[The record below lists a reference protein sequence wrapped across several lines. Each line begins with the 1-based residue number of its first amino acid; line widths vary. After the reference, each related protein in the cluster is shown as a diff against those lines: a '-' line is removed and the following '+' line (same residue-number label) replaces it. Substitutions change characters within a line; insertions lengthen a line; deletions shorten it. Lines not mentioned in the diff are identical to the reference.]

1 VKALKV
7 ERAGAERFHFVLEGS
22 IDPAGARSIDRLLFA
37 CQARGAREVRLD
49 FAGVTSI
56 CTLGTAVLARQGKV
70 YQETERRIHAVGLSP
85 EIRRALMDVDAI
97 VYEAN
102 ARAAEQETST
112 EAGVEAHLEP
122 AAEESAASE
131 QAAPEPPAAVVPAP
145 IPDVIPPRDED
156 AVVEI
161 ALLQSKLKR
170 KLVEFR
176 NLFEIT
182 RALNLALDLD
192 EVLNLFSLSIMG
204 QFGVERVAV
213 FLVEP
218 RRGGLFAPRQVRG
231 FPSDHFR
238 DFTMPADVLEQRTA
252 DEEFLSLGDLSPEG
266 TDAGIEALRAS
277 GLEWLVPLRVRR
289 GLEGLVILGGRGA
302 GRGFHED
309 ERDLLTT
316 LCNQAA
322 VAIANAQ
329 QRRAQE
335 DRTLGLVRGMMSLI
349 ESRDEYA
356 RGTTERVVRYVTA
369 VSKLLH
375 VPKPALKSLV
385 YGAALRDIGMIAV
398 SHLILKNPAHLSDD
412 EWALI
417 KQHPERG
424 SRILE
429 EMDFPSEVIDVVRH
443 HHERWG
449 GEGYPDGLR
458 GNEIPLGARI
468 VSLVDSYVAMTG
480 ERPYRRALPFDK
492 ARQVVAEN
500 WGTPFDP
507 SVVEVFLQVLDN
519 LERRSRQ
526 RPGAS
531 PSSEPTPEGADPG
544 QESGGPGAIPLE
556 SHP

>member
-1 VKALKV
+1 MKSLKI
-7 ERAGAERFHFVLEGS
+7 ERAGAERFHFVLEGE
-22 IDPAGARSIDRLLFA
+22 IDPAGARSLDRLLFA

-49 FAGVTSI
+49 FAAVTSI
-56 CTLGTAVLARQGKV
+56 CTLGTSVLARQGKV
-70 YQETERRIHAVGLSP
+70 YEDTERRIHATGLAP
-85 EIRRALMDVDAI
+85 DIRRALIDVDAI
-97 VYEAN
+97 VYESNEASV
-102 ARAAEQETST
+102 RASREP
-112 EAGVEAHLEP
+112 VEARP
-122 AAEESAASE
+122 EEL
-131 QAAPEPPAAVVPAP
+131 VVPP
-145 IPDVIPPRDED
+145 PEEPVIPPPGEPV
-156 AVVEI
+156 AAEI

-182 RALNLALDLD
+182 RALNLALDHD

-231 FPSDHFR
+231 FPADHFR
-238 DFTMPADVLEQRTA
+238 DFTIAADFLRDRSA
-252 DEEFLSLGDLSPEG
+252 DEEFLDLGELSREE
-266 TDAGIEALRAS
+266 AGIEALRAS
-277 GLEWLVPLRVRR
+277 GLEWVVPLRVRR
-289 GLEGLVILGGRGA
+289 DLEGMVFLGGRGA
-302 GRGFHED
+302 RRGFQED

-316 LCNQAA
+316 LCNQGA
-322 VAIANAQ
+322 VAIANAR

-335 DRTLGLVRGMMSLI
+335 DRNLGLVRGMMSLI

-369 VSKLLH
+369 VSKLLN

-412 EWALI
+412 EWSLI

-424 SRILE
+424 ARILE

-507 SVVEVFLQVLDN
+507 AVVEAFLQVLDKI
-519 LERRSRQ
+519 ERRSRQ
-526 RPGAS
+526 RPGTV
-531 PSSEPTPEGADPG
+531 SSTETSPEGADPG
-544 QESGGPGAIPLE
+544 QESSGPGPIPLE

>member
-1 VKALKV
+1 VKALKI
-7 ERAGAERFHFVLEGS
+7 ERAGAERFHFVLEGE
-22 IDPAGARSIDRLLFA
+22 IDPAGARSVDRLLFT
-37 CQARGAREVRLD
+37 CQARGARDVRLD
-49 FAGVTSI
+49 FTGVTSI

-70 YQETERRIHAVGLSP
+70 YQDTERRIHAAGLSP
-85 EIRRALMDVDAI
+85 EIRRALMDVEAI
-97 VYEAN
+97 VYETN
-102 ARAAEQETST
+102 AGTATPDAVPDDAESVSAEPPDAAK
-112 EAGVEAHLEP
+112 
-122 AAEESAASE
+122 
-131 QAAPEPPAAVVPAP
+131 AAPVTAAV
-145 IPDVIPPRDED
+145 PDVIPPREGD
-156 AVVEI
+156 ALDEI
-161 ALLQSKLKR
+161 ALLQAKLKR

-238 DFTMPADVLEQRTA
+238 DFTMPADVLEHRGA
-252 DEEFLSLGDLSPEG
+252 DEEFLSLGDLGSAE
-266 TDAGIEALRAS
+266 AGIEALRAS

-289 GLEGLVILGGRGA
+289 NLEGLVFLGGRGA
-302 GRGFHED
+302 RRGFHED

-316 LCNQAA
+316 LCNQGA

-335 DRTLGLVRGMMSLI
+335 DRNLGLVRGMMSLI

-369 VSKLLH
+369 VSKLLN

-424 SRILE
+424 ARILE
-429 EMDFPSEVIDVVRH
+429 EMDFPAEVIDVVRH

-507 SVVEVFLQVLDN
+507 SAVEMFLQVLDN

-526 RPGAS
+526 RPNAS
-531 PSSEPTPEGADPG
+531 SSNVSSTEGVDAGLEP
-544 QESGGPGAIPLE
+544 GGPGAIPME

>member
-1 VKALKV
+1 MKALKI
-7 ERAGAERFHFVLEGS
+7 ERAGAERFHFVLEGE
-22 IDPAGARSIDRLLFA
+22 IDPAGARSVDRLLFT
-37 CQARGAREVRLD
+37 CQARGARDVRLD
-49 FAGVTSI
+49 FTGVTSI

-70 YQETERRIHAVGLSP
+70 YQDTERRIHAAGLSP
-85 EIRRALMDVDAI
+85 EIRRALMDVEAI
-97 VYEAN
+97 VYETN
-102 ARAAEQETST
+102 AGTGTPDAVPDEAESVSAVLPD
-112 EAGVEAHLEP
+112 EAK
-122 AAEESAASE
+122 
-131 QAAPEPPAAVVPAP
+131 AAPVTAAV
-145 IPDVIPPRDED
+145 PDVIPPREGD
-156 AVVEI
+156 ALDEI
-161 ALLQSKLKR
+161 ALLQAKLKR

-238 DFTMPADVLEQRTA
+238 DFTMPADVLEHRGA
-252 DEEFLSLGDLSPEG
+252 DEEFLSLGDLGSAE
-266 TDAGIEALRAS
+266 AGIEALRAS

-289 GLEGLVILGGRGA
+289 NLEGLVFLGGRGA
-302 GRGFHED
+302 RRGFHED

-316 LCNQAA
+316 LCNQGA

-335 DRTLGLVRGMMSLI
+335 DRNLGLVRGMMSLI

-369 VSKLLH
+369 VSKLLN

-424 SRILE
+424 ARILE
-429 EMDFPSEVIDVVRH
+429 EMDFPADVIDVVRH

-507 SVVEVFLQVLDN
+507 SVVEMFLQVLDN

-526 RPGAS
+526 RPNAS
-531 PSSEPTPEGADPG
+531 SSNVSSTEGVDAGLEP
-544 QESGGPGAIPLE
+544 GGPGAIPME

>member
-49 FAGVTSI
+49 FTGVTSI
-56 CTLGTAVLARQGKV
+56 CTLGTAVLTRQGKV

-85 EIRRALMDVDAI
+85 EIRRALMAVDAI

-102 ARAAEQETST
+102 AGAAEPETL
-112 EAGVEAHLEP
+112 VEGSP
-122 AAEESAASE
+122 AAEPAVAEAPAAVE
-131 QAAPEPPAAVVPAP
+131 WPAPEPSAAVVPAP
-145 IPDVIPPRDED
+145 IPDVIPPRDQ
-156 AVVEI
+156 ASVEI

-182 RALNLALDLD
+182 RALNLAHDLD
-192 EVLNLFSLSIMG
+192 EVLNLFSLSTMG

-238 DFTMPADVLEQRTA
+238 DFTMPAGVLGHRTA

-266 TDAGIEALRAS
+266 ADAGIEALRAS

-289 GLEGLVILGGRGA
+289 HLEGLVILGGRGA
-302 GRGFHED
+302 RRGFHED

-316 LCNQAA
+316 FCNQAA
-322 VAIANAQ
+322 VAISNAQ

-369 VSKLLH
+369 VSKLLNI
-375 VPKPALKSLV
+375 PKPALKSLV

-429 EMDFPSEVIDVVRH
+429 EMDFPPEVIDVVRH

-526 RPGAS
+526 RPGAT
-531 PSSEPTPEGADPG
+531 PSSESTPEGAAPDE
-544 QESGGPGAIPLE
+544 ESGGPGAIPVE

>member
-102 ARAAEQETST
+102 ARAAERETST
-112 EAGVEAHLEP
+112 EAGIAAHPEP

-375 VPKPALKSLV
+375 IPKPALKSLV

>member
-1 VKALKV
+1 VRALKI
-7 ERAGAERFHFVLEGS
+7 ERAGAERFHFVLEGE
-22 IDPAGARSIDRLLFA
+22 IDPAGARSVDRLLFT
-37 CQARGAREVRLD
+37 CQARGARDVRLD
-49 FAGVTSI
+49 FTGVTSI
-56 CTLGTAVLARQGKV
+56 CTLGTAVLVRQGKV
-70 YQETERRIHAVGLSP
+70 YQDTERRIHATGLSP
-85 EIRRALMDVDAI
+85 EIRRALMDVEAI
-97 VYEAN
+97 VYETN
-102 ARAAEQETST
+102 AA
-112 EAGVEAHLEP
+112 P
-122 AAEESAASE
+122 AASE
-131 QAAPEPPAAVVPAP
+131 AVPDDDAKSVATERPDAAKAAPVTAAVPE
-145 IPDVIPPRDED
+145 VIPPPEGD
-156 AVVEI
+156 ALDEI
-161 ALLQSKLKR
+161 ALLQAKLKR

-238 DFTMPADVLEQRTA
+238 DFTMPADVLEHRGD
-252 DEEFLSLGDLSPEG
+252 DEEFLSLGDLGSAE
-266 TDAGIEALRAS
+266 AGIEALRAS

-289 GLEGLVILGGRGA
+289 NLEGLVFLGGRGA

-316 LCNQAA
+316 LCNQGA

-335 DRTLGLVRGMMSLI
+335 DRNLGLVRGMMSLI

-424 SRILE
+424 ARILE
-429 EMDFPSEVIDVVRH
+429 EMDFPAEVIDVVRH

-507 SVVEVFLQVLDN
+507 SVVEMFLQVLDN
-519 LERRSRQ
+519 IERRSRQ
-526 RPGAS
+526 RPNAS
-531 PSSEPTPEGADPG
+531 SNVSSNEGVDAGLEP
-544 QESGGPGAIPLE
+544 GGPGAIPME

>member
-1 VKALKV
+1 MKALKV

-49 FAGVTSI
+49 FTGVTSI

-85 EIRRALMDVDAI
+85 EIRRALMAVDAI

-102 ARAAEQETST
+102 AGTAERETSA
-112 EAGVEAHLEP
+112 EADIAAHPEP
-122 AAEESAASE
+122 AAAESAASE
-131 QAAPEPPAAVVPAP
+131 RAAPPSPAAVVPAP
-145 IPDVIPPRDED
+145 MPDVIPPRDED

-192 EVLNLFSLSIMG
+192 EVLNLFSLSTMG

-238 DFTMPADVLEQRTA
+238 DFTMPADVLGQRTP

-277 GLEWLVPLRVRR
+277 GLEWVVPLRVRR

-375 VPKPALKSLV
+375 IPKPALKSLV

-429 EMDFPSEVIDVVRH
+429 EMDFPSEVIEVVRH

-507 SVVEVFLQVLDN
+507 SVVDVFLQVLDN

>member
-1 VKALKV
+1 MRALKI
-7 ERAGAERFHFVLEGS
+7 ERAGAERFHFVLEGE
-22 IDPAGARSIDRLLFA
+22 IDPAGARSVDRLLFT
-37 CQARGAREVRLD
+37 CQARGARDVRLD
-49 FAGVTSI
+49 FTGVTSI
-56 CTLGTAVLARQGKV
+56 CTLGTAVLVRQGKV
-70 YQETERRIHAVGLSP
+70 YQDTERRIHATGLSP
-85 EIRRALMDVDAI
+85 EIRRALMDVEAI
-97 VYEAN
+97 VYETN
-102 ARAAEQETST
+102 AAPAASDAVPDDDAKSVAAER
-112 EAGVEAHLEP
+112 P
-122 AAEESAASE
+122 DAAK
-131 QAAPEPPAAVVPAP
+131 AAPVAAAVPE
-145 IPDVIPPRDED
+145 VIPPPEGD
-156 AVVEI
+156 ASDEI
-161 ALLQSKLKR
+161 ALLQAKLKR

-238 DFTMPADVLEQRTA
+238 DFTMPADVLEHRGD
-252 DEEFLSLGDLSPEG
+252 DEEFLSLGDLGSAE
-266 TDAGIEALRAS
+266 AGIEALRAS

-289 GLEGLVILGGRGA
+289 NLEGFVFLGGRGA

-316 LCNQAA
+316 LCNQGA

-335 DRTLGLVRGMMSLI
+335 DRNLGLVRGMMSLI

-424 SRILE
+424 ARILE
-429 EMDFPSEVIDVVRH
+429 EMDFPAEVIDVVRH

-507 SVVEVFLQVLDN
+507 SVVEMFLQVLDN

-526 RPGAS
+526 RPNAS
-531 PSSEPTPEGADPG
+531 SNVSSNEGVDAGLEP
-544 QESGGPGAIPLE
+544 GGPGAIPME

>member
-1 VKALKV
+1 MKALKI
-7 ERAGAERFHFVLEGS
+7 ERAGAERFHFVLEGTV
-22 IDPAGARSIDRLLFA
+22 DPAGARSVDRLLFT
-37 CQARGAREVRLD
+37 CQARGARDVRLD
-49 FAGVTSI
+49 FTGVTSI

-70 YQETERRIHAVGLSP
+70 YQDTERRIHAAGLSP
-85 EIRRALMDVDAI
+85 EIRRALMDVEAI
-97 VYEAN
+97 VYETN
-102 ARAAEQETST
+102 AGTGTPDAVPDDAESVSAEPPDAAK
-112 EAGVEAHLEP
+112 
-122 AAEESAASE
+122 
-131 QAAPEPPAAVVPAP
+131 AAPVTAAV
-145 IPDVIPPRDED
+145 PDVIPPREGD
-156 AVVEI
+156 ALDEI
-161 ALLQSKLKR
+161 ALLQAKLKR

-238 DFTMPADVLEQRTA
+238 DFTMPADVLEHRGA
-252 DEEFLSLGDLSPEG
+252 DEEFLSLGELSPEG
-266 TDAGIEALRAS
+266 TEAGIEALRAS

-289 GLEGLVILGGRGA
+289 NLEGLVFLGGRGA
-302 GRGFHED
+302 RRGFHED

-316 LCNQAA
+316 LCNQGA

-335 DRTLGLVRGMMSLI
+335 DRNLGLVRGMMSLI

-375 VPKPALKSLV
+375 VPQPALKSLV

-424 SRILE
+424 ARILE
-429 EMDFPSEVIDVVRH
+429 EMDFPADVIDVVRH

-507 SVVEVFLQVLDN
+507 SVVEMFLQVLDN

-526 RPGAS
+526 RPNAS
-531 PSSEPTPEGADPG
+531 SSNVSSTEGVDAGLEP
-544 QESGGPGAIPLE
+544 GGPGAIPME

>member
-1 VKALKV
+1 
-7 ERAGAERFHFVLEGS
+7 
-22 IDPAGARSIDRLLFA
+22 
-37 CQARGAREVRLD
+37 
-49 FAGVTSI
+49 
-56 CTLGTAVLARQGKV
+56 
-70 YQETERRIHAVGLSP
+70 
-85 EIRRALMDVDAI
+85 
-97 VYEAN
+97 
-102 ARAAEQETST
+102 
-112 EAGVEAHLEP
+112 
-122 AAEESAASE
+122 
-131 QAAPEPPAAVVPAP
+131 
-145 IPDVIPPRDED
+145 
-156 AVVEI
+156 
-161 ALLQSKLKR
+161 
-170 KLVEFR
+170 
-176 NLFEIT
+176 
-182 RALNLALDLD
+182 
-192 EVLNLFSLSIMG
+192 MG

-238 DFTMPADVLEQRTA
+238 DFTMPADVLGQRTA
-252 DEEFLSLGDLSPEG
+252 DEEFLSLADLSPEG

-289 GLEGLVILGGRGA
+289 GLEGLVVLAGRGA

-316 LCNQAA
+316 FCNQAA

-329 QRRAQE
+329 QRRAQD

-369 VSKLLH
+369 VSKLLNI
-375 VPKPALKSLV
+375 PKPALKSLV

>member
-1 VKALKV
+1 VRALKI
-7 ERAGAERFHFVLEGS
+7 ERAGAERFHFVLEGE
-22 IDPAGARSIDRLLFA
+22 IDPAGARSVDRLLFT
-37 CQARGAREVRLD
+37 CQARGARDVRLD
-49 FAGVTSI
+49 FTGVTSI
-56 CTLGTAVLARQGKV
+56 CTLGTAVLVRQGKV
-70 YQETERRIHAVGLSP
+70 YQDTERRIHATGLSP
-85 EIRRALMDVDAI
+85 EIRRALMDVEAI
-97 VYEAN
+97 VYETNTAP
-102 ARAAEQETST
+102 AASDAVADDDAKYVAAER
-112 EAGVEAHLEP
+112 AD
-122 AAEESAASE
+122 AAK
-131 QAAPEPPAAVVPAP
+131 AAPVAAAVPE
-145 IPDVIPPRDED
+145 VIPPPEGD
-156 AVVEI
+156 ALDEI
-161 ALLQSKLKR
+161 ALLQAKLKR

-238 DFTMPADVLEQRTA
+238 DFTMPADVLEHRGD
-252 DEEFLSLGDLSPEG
+252 DEEFLSLGDLGSAE
-266 TDAGIEALRAS
+266 AGIEALRAS

-289 GLEGLVILGGRGA
+289 NLEGLVFLGGRGA

-316 LCNQAA
+316 LCNQGA

-335 DRTLGLVRGMMSLI
+335 DRNLGLVRGMMSLI

-369 VSKLLH
+369 VSKLLN

-424 SRILE
+424 ARILE
-429 EMDFPSEVIDVVRH
+429 EMDFPAEVIDVVRH

-507 SVVEVFLQVLDN
+507 SVVEMFLQVLDN

-526 RPGAS
+526 RPNAS
-531 PSSEPTPEGADPG
+531 SNVSSNEGVDAGLEP
-544 QESGGPGAIPLE
+544 GGPGAIPME

>member
-102 ARAAEQETST
+102 ARAAERETST
-112 EAGVEAHLEP
+112 EAGIEAHPEP

-507 SVVEVFLQVLDN
+507 SVVEMFLQVLDN

-526 RPGAS
+526 RPNAS
-531 PSSEPTPEGADPG
+531 SNVSSNEGVDAGLEP
-544 QESGGPGAIPLE
+544 GGPGAIPME

>member
-1 VKALKV
+1 VKALKI
-7 ERAGAERFHFVLEGS
+7 ERAGAERFHFVLEGA
-22 IDPAGARSIDRLLFA
+22 IDPAGARSVDRLLFT
-37 CQARGAREVRLD
+37 CQARGARDVRLD
-49 FAGVTSI
+49 FTSVSSI

-70 YQETERRIHAVGLSP
+70 YQETERRIHVVGLSM
-85 EIRRALMDVDAI
+85 EIRRALMDVEAI

-102 ARAAEQETST
+102 AGAT
-112 EAGVEAHLEP
+112 EP
-122 AAEESAASE
+122 AAPDAGAVALAAAPAASE
-131 QAAPEPPAAVVPAP
+131 PIVSEAAAASDAPEASDAPVPAVMSP
-145 IPDVIPPRDED
+145 VSDVIPPRDED
-156 AVVEI
+156 ASDEI
-161 ALLQSKLKR
+161 AILQSKLKR

-238 DFTMPADVLEQRTA
+238 DFTMPADVLVHRGD
-252 DEEFLSLGDLSPEG
+252 DEEFLSLGDLSSAE
-266 TDAGIEALRAS
+266 AVIEALRAS

-289 GLEGLVILGGRGA
+289 DLEGLVFLGGRGA
-302 GRGFHED
+302 RRGFHED

-316 LCNQAA
+316 LCNQGA
-322 VAIANAQ
+322 VAIANAT

-335 DRTLGLVRGMMSLI
+335 DRNLGLVRGMMSLI

-424 SRILE
+424 ARILE

-458 GNEIPLGARI
+458 GNEIPLGAGR
-468 VSLVDSYVAMTG
+468 V
-480 ERPYRRALPFDK
+480 
-492 ARQVVAEN
+492 
-500 WGTPFDP
+500 
-507 SVVEVFLQVLDN
+507 
-519 LERRSRQ
+519 
-526 RPGAS
+526 
-531 PSSEPTPEGADPG
+531 
-544 QESGGPGAIPLE
+544 
-556 SHP
+556 

>member
-1 VKALKV
+1 VKALKI
-7 ERAGAERFHFVLEGS
+7 ERAGAERFHFVLEGE
-22 IDPAGARSIDRLLFA
+22 IDPAGARSVDRLLFT
-37 CQARGAREVRLD
+37 CQARGARDVRLD
-49 FAGVTSI
+49 FTGVTSI

-70 YQETERRIHAVGLSP
+70 YQDTERRIHAVGLSS
-85 EIRRALMDVDAI
+85 EIRRALMEVEAI
-97 VYEAN
+97 VYETN
-102 ARAAEQETST
+102 AGASVPDVVPAAPDAVATPSELVAAE
-112 EAGVEAHLEP
+112 APAPVE
-122 AAEESAASE
+122 
-131 QAAPEPPAAVVPAP
+131 AAVVVPE
-145 IPDVIPPRDED
+145 VIPPRDEETSD
-156 AVVEI
+156 EI

-182 RALNLALDLD
+182 RALNLAVDLD

-238 DFTMPADVLEQRTA
+238 DFTMPADVLEHRGA
-252 DEEFLSLGDLSPEG
+252 DEEFLSLGDLGSAG
-266 TDAGIEALRAS
+266 AGIEALRAS

-289 GLEGLVILGGRGA
+289 DLEGLVFLGGRGA
-302 GRGFHED
+302 RRGFHED

-316 LCNQAA
+316 LCNQGA

-329 QRRAQE
+329 QRRGQE
-335 DRTLGLVRGMMSLI
+335 DRNLGLVRGMMSLI

-424 SRILE
+424 ARILE
-429 EMDFPSEVIDVVRH
+429 EMDFPSDVIDVVRH

-507 SVVEVFLQVLDN
+507 SVVEMFLQVLDN

-526 RPGAS
+526 RPNAS
-531 PSSEPTPEGADPG
+531 SSNASSPEGADAGLEP
-544 QESGGPGAIPLE
+544 GGPAIPLE
-556 SHP
+556 SQT

>member
-1 VKALKV
+1 
-7 ERAGAERFHFVLEGS
+7 
-22 IDPAGARSIDRLLFA
+22 
-37 CQARGAREVRLD
+37 
-49 FAGVTSI
+49 
-56 CTLGTAVLARQGKV
+56 
-70 YQETERRIHAVGLSP
+70 
-85 EIRRALMDVDAI
+85 
-97 VYEAN
+97 
-102 ARAAEQETST
+102 
-112 EAGVEAHLEP
+112 
-122 AAEESAASE
+122 
-131 QAAPEPPAAVVPAP
+131 VPAP